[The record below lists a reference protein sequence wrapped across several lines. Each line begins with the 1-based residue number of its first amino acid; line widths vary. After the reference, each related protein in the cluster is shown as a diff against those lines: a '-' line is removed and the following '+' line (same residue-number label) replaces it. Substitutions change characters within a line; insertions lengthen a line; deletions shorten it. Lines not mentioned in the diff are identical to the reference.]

1 MDPPIVGAA
10 VGRRSRPI
18 LAPKSTLTVRSG
30 HGVPGRSRPHCRWLC
45 LAVLGLGLAA
55 GSCGGGGGGD
65 ADLPLVGEIAPAV
78 AALENELG
86 DAPQY
91 FEIRAT
97 PLAVTLWVSADQ
109 GRRAIPYVYADGE
122 LADAGTG
129 GEAGGFT
136 FAAADALTF
145 DPDHVLDQVVDDLED
160 SALTQFSIVGG
171 EDGSVRV
178 GVIIESTH
186 GGQLDIRLSPD
197 GEPLEVS
204 EID

>member
-1 MDPPIVGAA
+1 MRV
-10 VGRRSRPI
+10 
-18 LAPKSTLTVRSG
+18 T
-30 HGVPGRSRPHCRWLC
+30 
-45 LAVLGLGLAA
+45 VLGGGRLPTAGGCSSLCSGWVWFRAA
-55 GSCGGGGGGD
+55 CVADDGGGGGD

-78 AALENELG
+78 AALESELG

-122 LADAGTG
+122 LAEAGTG

-145 DPDHVLDQVVDDLED
+145 DPDHVLDQVVEDLED

-171 EDGSVRV
+171 ENGSVRL
-178 GVIIESTH
+178 GVVTESTH
-186 GGQLDIRLSPD
+186 GGRLDIRLSPD